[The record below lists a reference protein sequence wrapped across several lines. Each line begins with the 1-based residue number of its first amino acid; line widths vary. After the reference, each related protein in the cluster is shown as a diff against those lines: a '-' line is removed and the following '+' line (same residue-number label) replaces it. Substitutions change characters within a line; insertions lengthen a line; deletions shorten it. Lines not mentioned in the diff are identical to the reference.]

1 MACVAMCDGHV
12 KAFKYNQLESCDFFT
27 NSGLWA
33 YTHWD
38 PRY

>member
-1 MACVAMCDGHV
+1 M
-12 KAFKYNQLESCDFFT
+12 KYDQLESCDFFT
-27 NSGLWA
+27 SSGLWA